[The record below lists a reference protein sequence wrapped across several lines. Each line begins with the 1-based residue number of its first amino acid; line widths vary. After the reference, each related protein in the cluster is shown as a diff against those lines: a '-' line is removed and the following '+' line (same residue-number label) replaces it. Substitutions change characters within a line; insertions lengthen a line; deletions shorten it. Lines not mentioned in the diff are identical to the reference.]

1 MRDRARRS
9 AMKSEQLLEQAAAV
23 VAQRRGEYGEP
34 VDLFEQIAKRWS
46 FVLGV
51 EVAPAQAVLCMIE
64 VKLARLSRN
73 PKQLDS
79 IVDIAGYAAILA
91 ELAPDA

>member
-1 MRDRARRS
+1 VRR
-9 AMKSEQLLEQAAAV
+9 
-23 VAQRRGEYGEP
+23 RRTYGQP
-34 VDLFEQIAKRWS
+34 RDLFEQIAKRWS

-51 EVAPAQAVLCMIE
+51 EVTPTQAALCMIE